1 MGIKIKTGLKKC
13 LLVLGSRACRINKRP
28 IFVMGNQKAGTTVVA
43 ALLGQAAGVNATLDI
58 TRAISNKSFTLHLR
72 YGLEDISVFVKRYRW
87 EFSKEIIKEPG
98 LTFVWDKL
106 AECFPEA
113 SYVFV
118 QRDPRDN
125 IRSLLN
131 RLKVPGHLPE
141 INPKEY
147 EELNKKNAWR
157 LALDS
162 TWLGCPSN
170 TYIEAL
176 AYRWVV
182 ATEAYQR
189 NANKTVLVRYEDFK
203 VDKVGTIQRL
213 VETCGLEARFDISDK
228 VDVQHQSKGQSQVK
242 WDEFFGLANLT
253 RIEEICGPFMT
264 DFGYRLS
271 AERRKALT

>member
-1 MGIKIKTGLKKC
+1 MGIGVKTRLRKC
-13 LLVLGSRACRINKRP
+13 LLALGSRACRVNQRP
-28 IFVMGNQKAGTTVVA
+28 IFIMGNQKSGTTVVA
-43 ALLGQAAGVNATLDI
+43 ALLGQATGVNATLDI

-72 YGLEDISVFVKRYRW
+72 YGLEDLSVFVKQHRW

-131 RLKVPGHLPE
+131 RLKVPGHLPD

-147 EELNKKNAWR
+147 EELNKKNPWR

-170 TYIEAL
+170 TYIEGL

-189 NANKTVLVRYEDFK
+189 NATQTVLVKYEDFK
-203 VDKVGTIQRL
+203 VDKVETIQRL
-213 VETCGLEARFDISDK
+213 AKKCGLEARFDISDK
-228 VDVQHQSKGQSQVK
+228 VDVQYQSKGQSQVK
-242 WDEFFGLANLT
+242 WDEFFGPSNLA
-253 RIEEICGPFMT
+253 RIEEICGPFMA
-264 DFGYRLS
+264 DFGYQLFR
-271 AERRKALT
+271 ARGRAPA